1 MINSHPDNLE
11 DDFLKVVAKA
21 TTKNNYPLT
30 ILSATLDAS
39 KELSKSRDFPQN
51 RKRSL
56 IESLVFF
63 YFPVK
68 EETSNHEIDNS
79 SDVDVD
85 HFDEH
90 ENNTVIDLS
99 SSGCCSWC
107 HKQGPCTL
115 VDLESTSASGRKI
128 RKRFCSERC
137 FGLHRRAMFKK
148 SKRCEWC
155 HAGLSDSDASFG
167 ASGLHFCR

>member
-1 MINSHPDNLE
+1 MRNSTRLNGVKIPKIVREKITHCTIMIL
-11 DDFLKVVAKA
+11 DF
-21 TTKNNYPLT
+21 T
-30 ILSATLDAS
+30 
-39 KELSKSRDFPQN
+39 
-51 RKRSL
+51 
-56 IESLVFF
+56 
-63 YFPVK
+63 VK
-68 EETSNHEIDNS
+68 EETPTRNHLEIQDDFSGHDN

-85 HFDEH
+85 HFDDPEDQD
-90 ENNTVIDLS
+90 ENNSVIDLS

-115 VDLESTSASGRKI
+115 VDLESTSSTTSGGRKI

-155 HAGLSDSDASFG
+155 HAGLSDSDVSFG
-167 ASGLHFCR
+167 TSGLHFCR